1 MHYNQ
6 CKLFNLLLASFRNL
20 KTLTLPYPFF
30 LQSAIMVLKGSQI
43 SSQKINNNK
52 NSTRNI
58 LKLHVNHSK
67 STLAENVTR
76 NLSVNIFNK
85 FSQGITS
92 IEDITTFKI
101 KLKNHLLLKS
111 LWAGWVFG
119 RRNYQNWQPHCKGI
133 RHQWANFK

>member
-1 MHYNQ
+1 
-6 CKLFNLLLASFRNL
+6 
-20 KTLTLPYPFF
+20 
-30 LQSAIMVLKGSQI
+30 MVLKGSQI

-76 NLSVNIFNK
+76 NLSVKIFNK

-111 LWAGWVFG
+111 LWAG
-119 RRNYQNWQPHCKGI
+119 
-133 RHQWANFK
+133 